1 MIWKPTQEKM
11 YCYHKEKLKWPNIN
25 YILMSNNLVGNKKIF
40 LLVYWVFASIYSN
53 IGIYL
58 CYTELVDSDTSIT
71 CFCCYK
77 FQIVSIY
84 KFNCVMTSS

>member
-1 MIWKPTQEKM
+1 
-11 YCYHKEKLKWPNIN
+11 
-25 YILMSNNLVGNKKIF
+25 MSNNLVGNK
-40 LLVYWVFASIYSN
+40 FASIYSN